1 MGSFADVNGRLPGV
15 YSISQNAVCRNSRSF
30 FCLPARNAIIRTCDP
45 ENNSRDE
52 KRGKGCVCSLKAS
65 IDRDG
70 CISCG
75 LCPTI
80 CPEVFRMA
88 DDGLAEVYVDE
99 IPESEEGSAV
109 EAQDS
114 WPVGVISVG

>member
-1 MGSFADVNGRLPGV
+1 MIA
-15 YSISQNAVCRNSRSF
+15 
-30 FCLPARNAIIRTCDP
+30 
-45 ENNSRDE
+45 
-52 KRGKGCVCSLKAS
+52 K

-75 LCPTI
+75 LCAET

-99 IPESEEGSAV
+99 VPEDKEDAAI
-109 EAQDS
+109 EAQENC
-114 WPVGVISVG
+114 PVSVIEVE